1 MDSRP
6 KAPKEA
12 HSKNGS
18 KTSTKER
25 ATSDEFDFDAKV
37 ERATGRRPSRSN
49 TSVDDEGGLQRT
61 PSHRR
66 AGVGMVPKP
75 TNSPAD
81 PLVRYI
87 VSDPS
92 TGTDW

>member
-6 KAPKEA
+6 EAPKKA

-18 KTSTKER
+18 KILTKER
-25 ATSDEFDFDAKV
+25 GTSDEFDFDGKV

-49 TSVDDEGGLQRT
+49 TSIDEEGGLQRT
-61 PSHRR
+61 TSSKR

-75 TNSPAD
+75 SNSPAD
-81 PLVRYI
+81 PLVRHLL
-87 VSDPS
+87 PR
-92 TGTDW
+92 TGSCC